1 MRRKTRI
8 GPSWLMGLLVPLS
21 LLLAACGGQTSGGS
35 GGSSNT
41 VTVRQT
47 DSGPLL
53 GAYYR
58 VGGGSWQTLSFSNR
72 QATFTATGDYEVAV
86 RCQEGNYMYAVVH
99 LFKATVSQ
107 TNALSFPCAP
117 SSSKAFTS
125 RTFQVTAPTSIGVQP
140 GDVLV
145 AGFIGNQYS
154 GSNPVTVNETYF
166 PDGPQEVLLTAFRVT
181 GESPPTSVTPIG
193 YKLVNLNLVGGG
205 PFNVDA
211 TGWRPFVGTR
221 AISGLNLPQGFSTS
235 GATVSFF
242 RNGMKTDS
250 IVGGFNQYGLLA
262 QSGKYLGF
270 VRAYSD
276 PYQYQN
282 ESLLAIKEI
291 EGKNWIPDLMKPWP
305 AGGFKVEGDTLT
317 FNHPQAQAYL
327 LVADGL
333 LEDNGTPL
341 DAVIAVI
348 WIYPSGSGPTTYTLP
363 VVQGLNYTLTN
374 PTTRSGSFALI
385 AGRGGAGVFRFL
397 ENGVPINNLFEGH
410 TTIESFFGSS
420 TPTESE
426 LSGLDLALVY
436 RPYGSFSGA
445 SYTLP

>member
-1 MRRKTRI
+1 MHPIQRKI
-8 GPSWLMGLLVPLS
+8 LWLFGVVLT

-35 GGSSNT
+35 GGGGGGSSNT

-47 DSGPLL
+47 DSGPLV

-58 VGGGSWQTLSFSNR
+58 VGGGSWQTLSFSNG

-86 RCQEGNYMYAVVH
+86 RCQKGNYMYAVVH

-181 GESPPTSVTPIG
+181 GGSPPTSVTPIG

-211 TGWRPFVGTR
+211 TGWQPFVGTR
-221 AISGLNLPQGFSTS
+221 AISGLNLPIGFSTS

-250 IVGGFNQYGLLA
+250 IVGAFNQYGLLD

-270 VRAYSD
+270 VRASSD
-276 PYQYQN
+276 LYRYQKN
-282 ESLLAIKEI
+282 ESLLAIKET
-291 EGKNWIPDLMKPWP
+291 EGKDWIPNLMKPWP

-327 LVADGL
+327 LGAVGL

-341 DAVIAVI
+341 EAVI

-374 PTTRSGSFALI
+374 PTTRSGGFNLV

-410 TTIESFFGSS
+410 TPIESFFRSS

-426 LSGLDLALVY
+426 LSGLDFALVY
-436 RPYGSFSGA
+436 RPYESFSGA